1 MYLPWGKT
9 TVQIVYFQFIVED
22 TMRPPRGKRIHT
34 YFMRENSWK
43 NYIQDNIQNSW
54 SQSWDVKMLK
64 AFHMTLMDIIDV
76 SWDSFLID
84 VFTVLSDGHI
94 CQYSTSIT

>member
-1 MYLPWGKT
+1 
-9 TVQIVYFQFIVED
+9 
-22 TMRPPRGKRIHT
+22 
-34 YFMRENSWK
+34 
-43 NYIQDNIQNSW
+43 
-54 SQSWDVKMLK
+54 MLK